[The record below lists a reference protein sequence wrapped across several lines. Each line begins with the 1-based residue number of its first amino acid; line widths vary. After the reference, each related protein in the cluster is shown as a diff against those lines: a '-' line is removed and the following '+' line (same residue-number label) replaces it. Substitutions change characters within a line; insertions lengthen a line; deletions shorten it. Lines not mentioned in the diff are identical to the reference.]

1 MSDQRQCEC
10 CKKRC
15 YDCGYYDNNSSSFCD
30 HFEAPVN
37 NSRMF
42 SHWYAATGRIGR
54 LEYILTLLLALMLVG
69 IMYLI
74 ANTYIEAN
82 DILLYTSWDY
92 RIYTG
97 VVFGPSIIL
106 LVLAGIKRAH
116 DAGSPD
122 WLAYA
127 PVAYIIWPNIFL
139 LIFGILGT
147 LYLVKDPSE
156 EGVNEYGTNPSDVY
170 TYNTKNQIN

>member
-1 MSDQRQCEC
+1 MSDQRQCESC
-10 CKKRC
+10 RKRC
-15 YDCGYYDNNSSSFCD
+15 YDCGYYDNSNSSYCD
-30 HFEAPVN
+30 HFEAPVD

-42 SHWYAATGRIGR
+42 YHWYTKTGRIGR
-54 LEYILTLLLALMLVG
+54 LEYILTLLIAWVIVG
-69 IMYLI
+69 IMYI
-74 ANTYIEAN
+74 VVNAYIEAN
-82 DILLYTSWDY
+82 GIFLYTDWDY

-97 VVFGPSIIL
+97 IVFGPSIAL

-147 LYLVKDPSE
+147 LYLIKDPSE

-170 TYNTKNQIN
+170 KFKERERI